1 MDSDLFTY
9 ISDDDSQTHIMNH
22 HYVFPFNYLI
32 DIFRKDPD
40 HQRILDPDWRIRN
53 HLPSQTILKN
63 TTPDRALLYLAYHL
77 SVICVFI
84 LPPSEI
90 NLI

>member
-9 ISDDDSQTHIMNH
+9 ISDDDSQTLTNH
-22 HYVFPFNYLI
+22 HYVFPFNYLM
-32 DIFRKDPD
+32 DIFYI
-40 HQRILDPDWRIRN
+40 HQI
-53 HLPSQTILKN
+53 
-63 TTPDRALLYLAYHL
+63 DRALLYLAHHL